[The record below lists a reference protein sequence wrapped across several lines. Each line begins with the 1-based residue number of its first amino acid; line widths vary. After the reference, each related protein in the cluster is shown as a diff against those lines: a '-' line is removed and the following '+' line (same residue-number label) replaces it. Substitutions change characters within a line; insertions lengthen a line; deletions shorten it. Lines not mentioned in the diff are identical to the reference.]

1 MPPLRGHHEIKVQ
14 TGHYALFAVA
24 TVELEFVSGPS
35 ELRLRAPEGFWSPEP
50 WRPGVQFGLAYA
62 ADRAREHR
70 HTLTTVTLKATAA
83 DSTPAVV
90 ALAVAR
96 AALAALGVTEEPLP
110 TLVEQSVVFPA
121 R

>member
-1 MPPLRGHHEIKVQ
+1 MPPLRGHHAIKVQ

-24 TVELEFVSGPS
+24 TVELELVEGPS
-35 ELRLRAPEGFWSPEP
+35 ELRLCAPEGAWSPEP
-50 WRPGVQFGLAYA
+50 WRPGAQFGLAYA
-62 ADRAREHR
+62 FERAGEHR
-70 HTLTTVTLKATAA
+70 RFITTVTLKAMAV